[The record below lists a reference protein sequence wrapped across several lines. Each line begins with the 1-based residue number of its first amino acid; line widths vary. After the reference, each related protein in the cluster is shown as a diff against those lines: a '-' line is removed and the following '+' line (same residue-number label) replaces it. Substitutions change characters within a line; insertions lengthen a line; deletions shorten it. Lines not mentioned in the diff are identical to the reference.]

1 VDCDAAIRKEM
12 TMTNRLVTTYRNW
25 RRYRHTYNELMRLSA
40 RELQDLGINRSDI
53 PNIAREATQV

>member
-1 VDCDAAIRKEM
+1 M

-53 PNIAREATQV
+53 PSIARQAIQG